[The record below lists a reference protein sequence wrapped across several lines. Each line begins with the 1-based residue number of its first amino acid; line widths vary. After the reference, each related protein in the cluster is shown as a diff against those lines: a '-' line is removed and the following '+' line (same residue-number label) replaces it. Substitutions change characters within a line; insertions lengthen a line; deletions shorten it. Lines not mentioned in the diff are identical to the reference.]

1 MRIAETVLPQY
12 DHECALTRK
21 LLARVPET
29 QAAFR
34 PHPKSMSVGELA
46 MHIASIARWAVPT
59 LTKPE
64 IDVAGPERASMS
76 PPAFTTTKDLL
87 AQLDEAT
94 AKARAALEP
103 RTDDEMRATWTLRAG
118 TNVIFAQPRIG
129 VFRGFIISHTIH
141 HRGQLE
147 VSLRMLGVPLP
158 SIYGPSGDEAA

>member
-34 PHPKSMSVGELA
+34 PHPKSMSTGELA
-46 MHIASIARWAVPT
+46 MHIAAIARWALPT

-64 IDVAGPERASMS
+64 FDVAGPERPSFS
-76 PPAFTTTKDLL
+76 PAPFTTTKDLL

-118 TNVIFAQPRIG
+118 TNVIFAHPRVG
-129 VFRGFIISHTIH
+129 VFRGFIISHAIH

-147 VSLRMLGVPLP
+147 VYLRMLGVPLP
-158 SIYGPSGDEAA
+158 SLYGPSGDEQS